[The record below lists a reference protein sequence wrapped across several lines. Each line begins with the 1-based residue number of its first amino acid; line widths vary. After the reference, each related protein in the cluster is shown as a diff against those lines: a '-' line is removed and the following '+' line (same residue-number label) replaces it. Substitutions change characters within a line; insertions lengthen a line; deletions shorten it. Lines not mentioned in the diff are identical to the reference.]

1 MIRFVPLIAVTLL
14 CGVVHAQ
21 VPEDGPGRWT
31 FPQTRISNGYA
42 IIMHAPQIRSWPDFE
57 HFDARV
63 VLEVTHPDSGRTQI
77 GSLVAE
83 GQTTV
88 DLEGR
93 LVRSSAPRIKNLF
106 FPDAL
111 SEQTRAAI
119 RGSISK
125 KPLQIP
131 LDLFLA
137 HLADSV
143 LASPPPAGFNFE
155 PPAIHVAQ
163 KPTILLMVGGEPVMT
178 EIANSPLER
187 LVNANWPVFKEAG
200 GTQYYLLHK
209 KRWLTAQKLRG
220 PWRSTTDIPASFGR
234 LPAAG
239 GFAPIRAAVPPAV
252 AEGDGPAVI
261 FTDGPAELIVI
272 DGAAKLMAIEDA
284 AGLSYISNTES
295 PLFKLGQTWYFLVAG
310 RWFATDKNLLRGP
323 WTWQQTL
330 PEAFSKI
337 PPDHAMAAVRASIT
351 ATPEARMAALEASLP
366 TTKAVPV
373 NSAAPVEVT
382 YQGAPSFEPIPNTP
396 LKRAANSGYD
406 IIEYENRHYL
416 CYSGAWYEAPAPTG
430 PWLVS
435 SNVPEAIYTIP
446 PSSPSYHVTQVK
458 LQQSNSDEIVYV
470 YPPAYSTSV
479 YVVYGVPYYG
489 TGWYYPPYLYGALYS
504 PYWYYPYYG
513 SYGGGN
519 WYNPNTGRYGRG
531 YTVWDGDEWA
541 SYNES
546 YNPRTGVASATS
558 RYYNEDDNRLEMER
572 VSARGDE
579 WVATERTTDFDSQK
593 SNTQRETSR
602 GGESNVARSWDNGKL
617 TTSGTFE
624 TGDGRTGTIEGSHTR
639 DGGTTTITGS
649 GGNQASVTRDVNASG
664 VSREGTFTRDGE
676 TLTTQ
681 TQRSGAGATTEF
693 QTSGGATGKSVTT
706 GAGNRVTVGQSSS
719 GDLYAASN
727 GQVYKRSGD
736 QWQARDDGTWRAT
749 HGGAS
754 ASTAQGARETLA
766 TSRDLDAAR
775 GERSGS
781 AAAARDTVGQ
791 RSGTQSRPGQLG
803 TQSDRRGSLS
813 SRDRSAL
820 DRDYRARQSGRSSFE
835 RRGAWDARSRGG
847 GFDRGGFSR
856 GRSGRGGFGGGGLRS
871 GGGGRRR

>member
-1 MIRFVPLIAVTLL
+1 M
-14 CGVVHAQ
+14 
-21 VPEDGPGRWT
+21 
-31 FPQTRISNGYA
+31 
-42 IIMHAPQIRSWPDFE
+42 
-57 HFDARV
+57 
-63 VLEVTHPDSGRTQI
+63 LEVTHPDRGRTQV
-77 GSLVAE
+77 GSVVVE
-83 GQTTV
+83 GATTV
-88 DLEGR
+88 DLEAR
-93 LVRSSAPRIKNLF
+93 MVRSSAPRIKNVC
-106 FPDAL
+106 FPDELAPR
-111 SEQTRAAI
+111 TRAAI
-119 RGSISK
+119 DGSMSK
-125 KPLQIP
+125 KPIQIP

-137 HLADSV
+137 SLADSV
-143 LASPPPAGFNFE
+143 LASPPPEGFNFE
-155 PPAIHVAQ
+155 PPAIYVAQ

-178 EIANSPLER
+178 AIENNPLER
-187 LVNANWPVFKEAG
+187 LVNANWPVFKEKG
-200 GTQYYLLHK
+200 GKQYYLVHK
-209 KRWLTAQKLRG
+209 KRWLTAQKLQG
-220 PWRSTTDIPASFGR
+220 PWRSTTDIPASFGQ

-252 AEGDGPAVI
+252 LEGDGPAII
-261 FTDGPAELIVI
+261 FADGPAELVVI
-272 DGAAKLMAIEDA
+272 DGVAKLVAIEGA
-284 AGLSYISNTES
+284 AGLSYISNSES
-295 PLFKLGQTWYFLVAG
+295 PLFKLEQTWYFLVAG
-310 RWFATDKNLLRGP
+310 RWFATDKNLLHGP
-323 WTWQQTL
+323 WTWQQEL

-337 PPDHAMAAVRASIT
+337 PPDHAMAAARASIT
-351 ATPEARMAALEASLP
+351 GTPEARMAALEASLP
-366 TTKAVPV
+366 TKKAVPA

-382 YQGAPSFEPIPNTP
+382 YQGAPSFEAIPNTP

-406 IIEYENRHYL
+406 ILEYENRHYL

-458 LQQSNSDEIVYV
+458 LQQTNSDEIVYV

-602 GGESNVARSWDNGKL
+602 GGESNVARSWDNGRL

-639 DGGTTTITGS
+639 DG
-649 GGNQASVTRDVNASG
+649 
-664 VSREGTFTRDGE
+664 E

-681 TQRSGAGATTEF
+681 TQRTGAGASTDF

-706 GAGNRVTVGQSSS
+706 GAGNRVTVGQTSS

-727 GQVYKRSGD
+727 GQVYKLSGD
-736 QWQARDDGTWRAT
+736 QWQARENGTWRAT
-749 HGGAS
+749 DGGAS
-754 ASTAQGARETLA
+754 SSTAQGARETLA
-766 TSRDLDAAR
+766 TSRDLHAAR
-775 GERSGS
+775 SERSGS

-791 RSGTQSRPGQLG
+791 RSGTQSRPRQLG

-820 DRDYRARQSGRSSFE
+820 DRDYHARQSGRSSFE

-847 GFDRGGFSR
+847 FDRGGFNR
-856 GRSGRGGFGGGGLRS
+856 GGFSRGGFGGGGLR
-871 GGGGRRR
+871 GGGGGLRRR